1 MNKLRLFLLAMVVY
15 YIFVIFVVSK
25 LFIFPII
32 KVMMLIF
39 FIGAGLLFTRR
50 MRKKLQ

>member
-1 MNKLRLFLLAMVVY
+1 MNKLRLFLLAMAIY

-25 LFIFPII
+25 LVIFPII
-32 KVMMLIF
+32 KVLMLVF
-39 FIGAGLLFTRR
+39 FIGAGFIFTRR